1 MATYLTETRFP
12 SGNGSHF
19 KLWMDYEISQSIS
32 GNYTDVTFHL
42 NFQSLDGY
50 NGNGAATNGYINGNW
65 VGSTTSIGKN
75 SNVWLGYR
83 TDRYYHNADGTGSAS
98 YSASISSPWG
108 IGTASVSGTITLPTI
123 PRASSVTAT
132 SAEIESATS
141 ININRASSGFKHT
154 LRYKFGSLTGT
165 IATNVATSYGWTLP
179 TSFYEQIPNAKTGTC
194 TIYCDTY
201 SGSTLLGT
209 KSTTFTVK
217 TNEELCK
224 PEVSVIVEDIN
235 KKTTELTGPTNKFV
249 KYMSNALITTTS
261 VARNNAT
268 IKSTSVVCG
277 DGKSGTGE
285 SVTLNKVESAKFT
298 ITVTDSRGYSTV
310 IVSQKTLIN
319 YVNLTINPTFV
330 RPEPTTGEVKLTYN
344 GNYFN
349 GSFGT
354 TNNSLTVRYRYKET
368 GTDTWSAY
376 KTLTSSLSGNTYSN
390 TVSLGTDFD
399 YRKSY
404 NFQIQAIDKLQT
416 ITNSEGS
423 VSQGIPM
430 LALFKEYIE
439 MFGSEVFKFDD
450 ENDKLLINKDLIIN
464 GTNTSLGE
472 LAQINITPN
481 GEPVKTGRIIDGK
494 EEYVK
499 MVQTTLG
506 SYEKTNENNY
516 QWTLSSGLSNV
527 TVTREVESYVTTA
540 NGSVLNG
547 NMVRFTS
554 TTLKTNSSYTYWEGS
569 NGSIVFITGGFDRTG
584 STFTTYIY
592 FTYN

>member
-12 SGNGSHF
+12 SGDGLHF
-19 KLWMDYEISQSIS
+19 KLWMDYDISQNIS
-32 GNYTDVTFHL
+32 GNYTDVTFYL

-50 NGNGAATNGYINGNW
+50 SGNGSTTNGYINGNW

-75 SNVWLGYR
+75 SNVFLGSR
-83 TDRYYHNADGTGSAS
+83 TDRYYHNANGTGSAS
-98 YSASISSPWG
+98 FSASISSPWG

-165 IATNVATSYGWTLP
+165 IANNVATSYGWKLP

-201 SGSTLLGT
+201 NGSTLLGT

-224 PEVSVIVEDIN
+224 PEVNTIVEDIN
-235 KKTTELTGPTNKFV
+235 EKTTALTGSTDKFV
-249 KYMSNALITTTS
+249 KYISNALITTTS
-261 VARNNAT
+261 VAKNNST

-285 SVTLNKVESAKFT
+285 SVTLNKVESANFT
-298 ITVTDSRGYSTV
+298 VTVTDSRGYSTV

-349 GSFGT
+349 GSFGK
-354 TNNSLTVRYRYKET
+354 TNNSLTVRYRYKES

-390 TVSLGTDFD
+390 TVSLGTGFN

-416 ITNSEGS
+416 VTNSEGS

-450 ENDKLLINKDLIIN
+450 ENNKLLISRDLTISDSDIKLGDIQDVYSTEETKTNKVWIDGRPIYRKVIQIDSMPN
-464 GTNTSLGE
+464 NA
-472 LAQINITPN
+472 AQLYETGLNYADVYITKLYGVMGNNITNPGVN
-481 GEPVKTGRIIDGK
+481 FTIPDTGTGNSNSSRLSTQPSGNSLMVQITTFTGRSNYSGHVVL
-494 EEYVK
+494 EYTK
-499 MVQTTLG
+499 TT
-506 SYEKTNENNY
+506 
-516 QWTLSSGLSNV
+516 
-527 TVTREVESYVTTA
+527 
-540 NGSVLNG
+540 
-547 NMVRFTS
+547 
-554 TTLKTNSSYTYWEGS
+554 
-569 NGSIVFITGGFDRTG
+569 D
-584 STFTTYIY
+584 
-592 FTYN
+592 

>member
-12 SGNGSHF
+12 SGNGSHI

-235 KKTTELTGPTNKFV
+235 EKTTALTGSTDKFV
-249 KYMSNALITTTS
+249 KYISNALITTTS
-261 VARNNAT
+261 VAKNNST

-285 SVTLNKVESAKFT
+285 SVKLNKVESAKFT
-298 ITVTDSRGYSTV
+298 VTVTDSRGYSTV

-450 ENDKLLINKDLIIN
+450 DNDKLLINKDLIIN

-516 QWTLSSGLSNV
+516 QWTISSGLSNV

>member
-1 MATYLTETRFP
+1 MATYLTEARFP

-19 KLWMDYEISQSIS
+19 KLWMSYDIAQSMS
-32 GNYTDVTFHL
+32 GNYTNVTYYL
-42 NFQSLDGY
+42 YFQSLDGY
-50 NGNGAATNGYINGNW
+50 SGSGSATNGYINGNW

-75 SNVWLGYR
+75 ATVYLGGR
-83 TDRYYHNADGTGSAS
+83 TDTYYHNADGTGSAS
-98 YSASISSPWG
+98 FSASISSPWG
-108 IGTASVSGTITLPTI
+108 IGTASVSGAITLPTI
-123 PRASSVTAT
+123 PRASGVTAT

-141 ININRASSGFKHT
+141 ININRASGSFKHT

-165 IATNVATSYGWTLP
+165 IATNVATSYGWTIP
-179 TSFYEQIPNAKTGTC
+179 TSFYGQIPNSKTGTC

-201 SGSTLLGT
+201 NGGTLLGT

-235 KKTTELTGPTNKFV
+235 EKTTALTGSTDKFV

-298 ITVTDSRGYSTV
+298 VTVTDSRGYSTV
-310 IVSQKTLIN
+310 IVSQNTLVN
-319 YVNLTINPTFV
+319 YVNLTINPEFV
-330 RPEPTTGEVKLTYN
+330 RPEPTTGEVELTYN

-349 GSFGT
+349 GSFGK

-390 TVSLGTDFD
+390 TVSLGTGFD
-399 YRKSY
+399 YKKAY
-404 NFQIQAIDKLQT
+404 NFEIQAIDKLQT

-439 MFGSEVFKFDD
+439 MFGNEVFTYDD
-450 ENDKLLINKDLIIN
+450 ENDKLLISRDLTISDSDIKLGDIQGVYSTEEVRV
-464 GTNTSLGE
+464 GTW
-472 LAQINITPN
+472 
-481 GEPVKTGRIIDGK
+481 IDGK
-494 EEYVK
+494 PLYRRTFTKTYYEIGIVNDVLLENIDNAFLLFGWAKGSGGTKVGFESGGK
-499 MVQTTLG
+499 AINVNSSNQMVVSITNSTTVA
-506 SYEKTNENNY
+506 Y
-516 QWTLSSGLSNV
+516 NV
-527 TVTREVESYVTTA
+527 TVLYTKTT
-540 NGSVLNG
+540 
-547 NMVRFTS
+547 
-554 TTLKTNSSYTYWEGS
+554 
-569 NGSIVFITGGFDRTG
+569 D
-584 STFTTYIY
+584 
-592 FTYN
+592 

>member
-12 SGNGSHF
+12 SGDGSHF

-32 GNYTDVTFHL
+32 GNYTDVTLHL

-50 NGNGAATNGYINGNW
+50 SGSGAATNGYINGNW

-83 TDRYYHNADGTGSAS
+83 TDRYYHNSDGTGSAS
-98 YSASISSPWG
+98 YSASISCPWG

-141 ININRASSGFKHT
+141 ININRASSGFTHT

-165 IATNVATSYGWTLP
+165 IATGVATSYGWTLP

-201 SGSTLLGT
+201 TGSTLLGT

-224 PEVSVIVEDIN
+224 PEVNVIVEDIN
-235 KKTTELTGPTNKFV
+235 DKSVALTGSTDSIV
-249 KYMSNALITTTS
+249 KYISNALITTTS
-261 VARNNAT
+261 TPRNSAT

-285 SVTLNKVESAKFT
+285 SVTLNNVESAKFT
-298 ITVTDSRGYSTV
+298 VTVTDSRGYSTV
-310 IVSQKTLIN
+310 INSQKTLIN

-349 GSFGT
+349 GSFGS
-354 TNNSLTVRYRYKET
+354 TNNSLTVQYRYKES
-368 GTDTWSAY
+368 GTDTWSSY
-376 KTLTSSLSGNTYSN
+376 KTLTSTISGNTYSN
-390 TVSLGTDFD
+390 TVSLGTEFD
-399 YRKSY
+399 YKKAY
-404 NFQIQAIDKLQT
+404 NFEIQAIDKLQT
-416 ITNSEGS
+416 VTNTEGS

-439 MFGSEVFKFDD
+439 MFGNEVFKFDD
-450 ENDKLLINKDLIIN
+450 ENDKLLINDSLILSELNTPMKNIF
-464 GTNTSLGE
+464 GKILWTNPSPTSEMVADTL
-472 LAQINITPN
+472 
-481 GEPVKTGRIIDGK
+481 ID
-494 EEYVK
+494 
-499 MVQTTLG
+499 
-506 SYEKTNENNY
+506 
-516 QWTLSSGLSNV
+516 LSSDDYDMLEWIYCYNINEANTLIQHSSSCLKGCSALLNIIGYASGLMMRR
-527 TVTREVESYVTTA
+527 TLDYVNDKQYKA
-540 NGSVLNG
+540 RVG
-547 NMVRFTS
+547 M
-554 TTLKTNSSYTYWEGS
+554 NSSTNAADTVVCIPLYAIGYKLQ
-569 NGSIVFITGGFDRTG
+569 
-584 STFTTYIY
+584 
-592 FTYN
+592 